1 MTRID
6 FIGEI
11 FNWTFLTCA
20 AHGYDVT
27 EGEENV
33 EIFDLKISREI

>member
-1 MTRID
+1 MTGID

-11 FNWTFLTCA
+11 FNLGFLTCA

-27 EGEENV
+27 GSEEDV
-33 EIFDLKISREI
+33 EIFNLEISKR